1 MKGFIY
7 KGDIYIRAIPAKA
20 LFNSTLVHEV
30 VNRGDIF
37 ALRCVDQKLT
47 IVPGNSEVEHIEIS
61 LLEESN
67 KKSTLLDELMFPGVK
82 FPSRT
87 QS

>member
-7 KGDIYIRAIPAKA
+7 NGDIYLRAIPAKT

-37 ALRCVDQKLT
+37 AVRCSDQKLT
-47 IVPGNSEVEHIEIS
+47 IVPGNSEVEHVEIEIPALTPVS
-61 LLEESN
+61 LRDRLIARFEY
-67 KKSTLLDELMFPGVK
+67 L
-82 FPSRT
+82 RT
-87 QS
+87 T